1 MNVDNL
7 FPTEAEPQDL
17 HPTNLEDLLL
27 CNDREFIESAYRLI
41 LMRRAD
47 DGGLQFYLARLRSGV
62 GKVQILAE
70 LSTSDEARVRGAVVQ
85 GLRSRLRRQQLE
97 SVPLLGPI
105 FGFLSRVAGDSKA
118 TVRMRAIEWQ
128 TRGLNNALSRVIHRE
143 KQLEKEQLL
152 LRQSLEDAR
161 RRQEAFET
169 QQLPTLLQTL
179 SDLNHRRLA
188 NDNLLKSVP
197 VALRTITRDAA
208 EMRSMHEALSRTI
221 ERQLAQIETALGSIQ
236 SNISNLESVSE
247 QRFNETAPQL
257 KMLMGDVGYLS
268 GRVEFVRRELM
279 FEMRYSASTPSDEP
293 ERLKAQTAIVSP
305 EKLAIARKTEIRL
318 NLGCG
323 HICLGG
329 YLNVDRRRL
338 PGVDIVTEVDDL
350 PFEAGDVTEIRSAH
364 LIEHFPQE
372 QLRRTLL
379 PYWFGLLRPGGGF
392 SVIAPDAQAMMTTY
406 VAGEYPFEQVRE
418 VTFGGQDYD
427 GDFHYNM
434 LTTGSVTKLLEE
446 AGFVDVRIVAENRV
460 NGACKEFEIAARR
473 PSANA

>member
-7 FPTEAEPQDL
+7 FPIEAEPQDL

-27 CNDREFIESAYRLI
+27 CNDREFIESAYSLI
-41 LMRRAD
+41 LMRSAD

-62 GKVQILAE
+62 GKLQILTE
-70 LSTSDEARVRGAVVQ
+70 LSTSDEARVRGAMLQ

-118 TVRMRAIEWQ
+118 TARMRAIEWE

-143 KQLEKEQLL
+143 KQLQKEQLL
-152 LRQSLEDAR
+152 FRQSLEDAR
-161 RRQEAFET
+161 RRQEA
-169 QQLPTLLQTL
+169 TLLQTL
-179 SDLNHRRLA
+179 SDLNHRQLVSD
-188 NDNLLKSVP
+188 NGLDNLRNSVP
-197 VALRTITRDAA
+197 VALRKLTRDLAEVRSHHEHLAA
-208 EMRSMHEALSRTI
+208 TQT
-221 ERQLAQIETALGSIQ
+221 QLAELSIR
-236 SNISNLESVSE
+236 SE
-247 QRFNETAPQL
+247 QRFNEAGPKL
-257 KMLMGDVGYLS
+257 ESLSRDVRHLA

-279 FEMRYSASTPSDEP
+279 FEMRYGASTPSDEP
-293 ERLKAQTAIVSP
+293 DRLKAETEIVSP
-305 EKLAIARKTEIRL
+305 EKLAIARKTGIRL

-323 HICLGG
+323 HICVEG

-338 PGVDIVTEVDDL
+338 PGVDIVAEVDVL

-379 PYWFGLLRPGGGF
+379 PYWFGLLRPGGDF
-392 SVIAPDAQAMMTTY
+392 IVIAPDAQAMMTNY
-406 VAGEYPFEQVRE
+406 VAGEYPFEQIRE

-446 AGFVDVRIVAENRV
+446 AGFVNVRIVAENRV